1 MPDRKRIRW
10 GAEAKASFD
19 RSGRVTQ
26 IDAEP
31 VLLFLSAGFFIN
43 WFKETNQRVW
53 MAIIK
58 PTEKLAQHFSLSM
71 EYVVI
76 GHGFP
81 NDFQQRTLL
90 AEPPLNEMY
99 RVDPRIRFVAS
110 AAPLM
115 RASCAAW
122 AAQKRIAVI
131 PLDPQ
136 EVSSEEDDLSRI
148 YEILTAALW
157 RRDVFDDSEP
167 VTDPAEFFGRQHVV
181 QEVVTKAF
189 LGQPTAVFGL
199 RKIGKSSLI
208 RRVQGLL
215 DADTSHI
222 TATALILCNNARIKS
237 GRWWA
242 VAADVLRGWAKAVE
256 KRAEQ
261 LGSPVRPRISR
272 LDELIRDGRTQ
283 DAAAVAEAFE
293 RDYSKLVRAAKQLQT
308 DHALAEARFVAFF
321 DEVDHLYPHLP
332 DSGYWSE
339 DYFLLW
345 NTLQAIKRGLDDP
358 AEIVYV
364 LGGVNPAGVE
374 LGSIKGRPNP
384 LFEMTKLVLGPL
396 SLRESKELLT
406 GFGSRVGF
414 IFNDDS
420 IERAYAITGGHPWL
434 LRKLGSKLHKANIS
448 RSEQMTVTGAE
459 VSRTFERTKRDFY
472 AHVDWILNHLR
483 DVAPDE
489 FRLLKDI
496 AVGGRDKYLTD
507 WSDQAFRDTFAE
519 HLSQYGLLKF
529 ESEHPEIA
537 VGLVRDA
544 LLVPVASALPEQ
556 KRQLREAIDMLE
568 ASARVRLR
576 LDLSASR
583 DHTATVEAI
592 VAAIPKEADNRQ
604 LGRDDL
610 VNLGQTAGLQA
621 LLEALNWSDYLLL
634 FDKYNTEIRWTGV
647 AKDWPARLVQLKNV
661 VSFVHLVRHNNDA
674 ELRSVFEAEGFDRKY
689 ADLLA
694 VHEMV
699 TG

>member
-1 MPDRKRIRW
+1 
-10 GAEAKASFD
+10 
-19 RSGRVTQ
+19 
-26 IDAEP
+26 
-31 VLLFLSAGFFIN
+31 
-43 WFKETNQRVW
+43 

-58 PTEKLAQHFSLSM
+58 PTEKLAQHFSLPM

-90 AEPPLNEMY
+90 AEPPANEIY
-99 RVDPRIRFVAS
+99 RVDSRIRFVAS

-136 EVSSEEDDLSRI
+136 EVASEEEDLSRI
-148 YEILTAALW
+148 YEILTTALW

-167 VTDPAEFFGRQHVV
+167 VTDPAEFFGRQHAV

-208 RRVQGLL
+208 RRVQDLL

-222 TATALILCNNARIKS
+222 TATTLVLCNNARIKS
-237 GRWWA
+237 GRWWT
-242 VAADVLRGWAKAVE
+242 VAADVLKGWSRAIE
-256 KRAEQ
+256 KRAIQ
-261 LGSPVRPRISR
+261 LNSQVRPRLSR
-272 LDELIRDGRTQ
+272 LDELIRVGNRQ
-283 DAAAVAEAFE
+283 DPAAVAEAFE

-308 DHALAEARFVAFF
+308 DYSLSEVRFVAFF
-321 DEVDHLYPHLP
+321 DEVDHLYPHAA

-374 LGSIKGRPNP
+374 LGSLKGRPNP
-384 LFEMTKLVLGPL
+384 LFEMAKLTLGPL

-414 IFNDDS
+414 IFSDES
-420 IERAYAITGGHPWL
+420 IERAYSITGGHPWL
-434 LRKLGSKLHKANIS
+434 LRKLGSKLHKANIT
-448 RSEQMTVTGAE
+448 RSEQMIVTATE

-489 FRLLKDI
+489 YRLLKDI
-496 AVGGRDKYLTD
+496 AVGGRDKYIME

-529 ESEHPEIA
+529 ESEYPEIA
-537 VGLVRDA
+537 VGLIRDA
-544 LLVPVASALPEQ
+544 LLVPIASALPEQ

-568 ASARVRLR
+568 SSARIRLR
-576 LDLSASR
+576 VDLTASR
-583 DHTATVEAI
+583 DHAAAVDAI
-592 VAAIPKEADNRQ
+592 VNAIPKGNDNRP
-604 LGRDDL
+604 LSRDDL
-610 VNLGQTAGLQA
+610 RTLGETAGIQA
-621 LLEALNWSDYLLL
+621 LLESLNWSDYLTL
-634 FDKYNTEIRWTGV
+634 FEKYNLEIRWAGV
-647 AKDWPARLVQLKNV
+647 EKEWPVRLVEMKAAI
-661 VSFVHLVRHNNDA
+661 SFIHLVRHNNDA
-674 ELRSVFEAEGFDRKY
+674 ELRAAFESEGFDRKY
-689 ADLLA
+689 AEILA
-694 VHEMV
+694 VHETI